1 MSDRLA
7 GRVAVITGGA
17 SGIGKATVLRFLA
30 EGARVV
36 VGDLNVDAGREL
48 AAAVGDT
55 DVLRVQTTDVSDE
68 QQVAAL
74 IDTATSAFGHL
85 DVLFNNAGIGGAFGP
100 LVEVDVEHWDR
111 TFAILTRSVFLGIK
125 HGARTMI
132 AQGGGGSIINTASVA
147 GAAGGGGPLA
157 YSAAKAAVISL
168 TENAATELAAHRIR
182 VNAICP
188 GFIRTPL
195 AVGRD
200 EEAIVARVAA
210 VQPWP
215 EIGAPEHIAAACLFL
230 ASDDAQFI
238 TGDSI
243 PVDGGMLASGTRLIG
258 LVDAAQFVEPL
269 QRVRPRNH
277 RGPARGASARRRRL
291 SRALGRVGRAIQL
304 NRPATRAAS
313 TDSWRWTRA
322 GSIRP

>member
-1 MSDRLA
+1 VADRLD
-7 GRVAVITGGA
+7 GRVAVVTGGA
-17 SGIGKATVLRFLA
+17 SGIGRATALRFLA

-36 VGDLNVDAGREL
+36 VGDLNSDGGNAL
-48 AAAVGDT
+48 AAEVGDQAR
-55 DVLRVQTTDVSDE
+55 LRFVTTDVSDE

-74 IDTATSAFGHL
+74 IDTATSAFGQL

-100 LVEVDVEHWDR
+100 LTELDVEHWDR
-111 TFAILTRSVFLGIK
+111 TFAVLTRSVFLGIK

-147 GAAGGGGPLA
+147 GVAGGGGPIA

-168 TENAATELAAHRIR
+168 TENASNELAPYRIR

-200 EEAIVARVAA
+200 EEVIVARVAE

-215 EIGAPEHIAAACLFL
+215 EIGAPEDIAAACLFL
-230 ASDDAQFI
+230 ASDDSQFV
-238 TGDSI
+238 TGASL
-243 PVDGGMLASGTRLIG
+243 PVDGGILATGTRLFG
-258 LVDAAQFVEPL
+258 LVDARNSWNRYSGFTHGTTG
-269 QRVRPRNH
+269 VRPEVR
-277 RGPARGASARRRRL
+277 SL
-291 SRALGRVGRAIQL
+291 SGG
-304 NRPATRAAS
+304 TS
-313 TDSWRWTRA
+313 T
-322 GSIRP
+322 

>member
-1 MSDRLA
+1 MSGRLD

-17 SGIGKATVLRFLA
+17 SGIGRATALRFLG

-36 VGDLNVDAGREL
+36 VGDLNADAGQALLDE
-48 AAAVGDT
+48 VGD
-55 DVLRVQTTDVSDE
+55 VPLRVRTTDVSDE
-68 QQVAAL
+68 AQVAAL
-74 IDTATSAFGHL
+74 IGTAVEEFGHL

-100 LVEVDVEHWDR
+100 LVELDVEHWDR
-111 TFAILTRSVFLGIK
+111 TFAVLTRSVFLGVK
-125 HGARTMI
+125 HGARAMI

-147 GAAGGGGPLA
+147 GVAGGGGPPA

-200 EEAIVARVAA
+200 EEEIVARVAA

-215 EIGAPEHIAAACLFL
+215 EIGAPEHVAAACLFL
-230 ASDDAQFI
+230 ASDDARFV

-243 PVDGGMLASGTRLIG
+243 PVDGGMLASGTRLSG
-258 LVDAAQFVEPL
+258 LVDARSSWNRYSGFAHGSTGL
-269 QRVRPRNH
+269 RPEV
-277 RGPARGASARRRRL
+277 
-291 SRALGRVGRAIQL
+291 RALRDGG
-304 NRPATRAAS
+304 
-313 TDSWRWTRA
+313 
-322 GSIRP
+322 

>member
-1 MSDRLA
+1 VGDRLA

-17 SGIGKATVLRFLA
+17 SGIGKATALRFLA

-36 VGDLNVDAGREL
+36 VGDLNADAGQAL
-48 AAAVGDT
+48 AAEVGDRA
-55 DVLRVQTTDVSDE
+55 LRVQTTDVSDE

-74 IDTATSAFGHL
+74 IDTATTAFGQL
-85 DVLFNNAGIGGAFGP
+85 DILFNNAGIGGAFGP

-111 TFAILTRSVFLGIK
+111 TFAILTRSVFLGVK
-125 HGARTMI
+125 HGAKAMI
-132 AQGGGGSIINTASVA
+132 AHGGGGSIINTASVA

-168 TENAATELAAHRIR
+168 TENAATELAPYRIR

-200 EEAIVARVAA
+200 EEAIVARIAA

-215 EIGAPEHIAAACLFL
+215 DIGAPEHIAAACLFL
-230 ASDDAQFI
+230 ASDDSQFV

-258 LVDAAQFVEPL
+258 LVDA
-269 QRVRPRNH
+269 RN
-277 RGPARGASARRRRL
+277 SW
-291 SRALGRVGRAIQL
+291 
-304 NRPATRAAS
+304 NRYSGFAHGT
-313 TDSWRWTRA
+313 T
-322 GSIRP
+322 GIRPEVRQLGNQA

>member
-1 MSDRLA
+1 MTDRLT

-17 SGIGKATVLRFLA
+17 SGIGKATALRFLA

-36 VGDLNVDAGREL
+36 VGDLNAEAGAALL
-48 AAAVGDT
+48 AEVGD
-55 DVLRVQTTDVSDE
+55 DALRVQTTDVSDE
-68 QQVAAL
+68 QQVEAL
-74 IDTATSAFGHL
+74 IATATTTFGQL
-85 DVLFNNAGIGGAFGP
+85 DILFNNAGIGGAFGP
-100 LVEVDVEHWDR
+100 LTEIDVEHFDR

-125 HGARTMI
+125 HGAKAMI

-168 TENAATELAAHRIR
+168 TENSATELAPYRIR

-200 EEAIVARVAA
+200 EQLIVDRVAA

-230 ASDDAQFI
+230 ASDDASFI

-258 LVDAAQFVEPL
+258 LVDA
-269 QRVRPRNH
+269 RNSWNKYSGFAH
-277 RGPARGASARRRRL
+277 G
-291 SRALGRVGRAIQL
+291 
-304 NRPATRAAS
+304 S
-313 TDSWRWTRA
+313 T
-322 GSIRP
+322 GIRPEVRHLQPPA